1 MSKWGRVKLRD
12 LYEVHNGLSKSRK
25 FFGHGHPFLTF
36 STVFNHFFL
45 PENLGSSV
53 ESTPEEQRS
62 FSIKRGDVFITRT
75 SETAEEL
82 GMSAVALIDYP
93 QATYNGF
100 CKRLRPISDRRIL
113 PEYAGYVLRAPEFRN
128 RFYGLAGSM
137 TSRASLRNDD
147 LLEMDIPLPELS
159 VQRKVSKCLFDYD
172 SAIDNARRQIALL
185 EEAAMRLYREWFD
198 GTGKRWKRTP
208 VVLAD
213 VLERLGTGLNPR
225 KNFTLGHGE
234 NFYVTIKNMA
244 NNRVYLDSKCDKV
257 DDEAIR
263 KINRRSDLRKG
274 DVLFSGIGTIGRAY
288 LIAEAP
294 KNWNTSESVFN
305 LRANSRITP
314 EFLYMLML
322 SSKMQQYAMN
332 NATGCAQKGIR
343 AAALRA
349 YQFDLAPLI
358 EIEKFT
364 EQVRPM
370 LNAVNDLN
378 KKIDSLTEARDRLL
392 PKLMSG
398 EIEV

>member
-1 MSKWGRVKLRD
+1 MSKWARAAFGS
-12 LYEVHNGLSKSRK
+12 LYAIPSRNGLTR
-25 FFGHGHPFLTF
+25 P
-36 STVFNHFFL
+36 
-45 PENLGSSV
+45 SSV
-53 ESTPEEQRS
+53 
-62 FSIKRGDVFITRT
+62 RGEGYRMAAMGEIFASDYVGDSDMDRVRLN
-75 SETAEEL
+75 EREL
-82 GMSAVALIDYP
+82 GVMMLAEHDLLFARQSLVLSGAGKCSIVKGLSEPTTFESHLIRVRLASKKANPLFYMYYFHSP
-93 QATYNGF
+93 VSPMHSIVQQGVQAG
-100 CKRLRPISDRRIL
+100 I
-113 PEYAGYVLRAPEFRN
+113 
-128 RFYGLAGSM
+128 
-137 TSRASLRNDD
+137 RASD
-147 LLEMDIPLPELS
+147 LEALDVVVPPKEVQDRIADKLS
-159 VQRKVSKCLFDYD
+159 LFD
-172 SAIDNARRQIALL
+172 SAIDNARRQSALL

-198 GTGKRWKRTP
+198 GTGKGWKRTP

>member
-1 MSKWGRVKLRD
+1 MKFSYKRLNELGSVSRGRSKHRPRNAPELYGGPYPFVQTADVKKAG
-12 LYEVHNGLSKSRK
+12 LYLTEYSQTYSEKGLAQSKLWPKGTLCITIAANIADTAILGVDACFPDSVIGFISDDSKSNVKYVKYLFDCTLQTEFKK
-25 FFGHGHPFLTF
+25 FSQGAAQD
-36 STVFNHFFL
+36 
-45 PENLGSSV
+45 NLSQ
-53 ESTPEEQRS
+53 EKLL
-62 FSIKRGDVFITRT
+62 SIKFPVPDIECQNRI
-75 SETAEEL
+75 
-82 GMSAVALIDYP
+82 VA
-93 QATYNGF
+93 
-100 CKRLRPISDRRIL
+100 IL
-113 PEYAGYVLRAPEFRN
+113 
-128 RFYGLAGSM
+128 S
-137 TSRASLRNDD
+137 
-147 LLEMDIPLPELS
+147 
-159 VQRKVSKCLFDYD
+159 DYD

-198 GTGKRWKRTP
+198 GTGKGWKRTP

>member
-1 MSKWGRVKLRD
+1 MSKWVLQKAAEFCASVRDGTHDSPKSVEGGGKPLVTSKVVKQGVVRVEDAYLISEKDYRKINERSKVDRWDILMTMIGTVGECAIVKDDPDYAIKNIALFKMAGDEEKSKWLYYYLTSPTGQGALRG
-12 LYEVHNGLSKSRK
+12 NFR
-25 FFGHGHPFLTF
+25 
-36 STVFNHFFL
+36 
-45 PENLGSSV
+45 GSS
-53 ESTPEEQRS
+53 QQ
-62 FSIKRGDVFITRT
+62 
-75 SETAEEL
+75 
-82 GMSAVALIDYP
+82 Y
-93 QATYNGF
+93 
-100 CKRLRPISDRRIL
+100 ISLDQ
-113 PEYAGYVLRAPEFRN
+113 
-128 RFYGLAGSM
+128 
-137 TSRASLRNDD
+137 LRN
-147 LLEMDIPLPELS
+147 LEVPVPEKDVRSRIVAILS
-159 VQRKVSKCLFDYD
+159 DYD

-198 GTGKRWKRTP
+198 GTGKGWKRTP

>member
-1 MSKWGRVKLRD
+1 MSEWVLQKAAEFCASVRDGTHDSPKSVDHGGKPLVTSKVVKQGFIRVEDAYLISEKDYRKINERSKVDRWDILMTMIGTVGECAIVKDDPDYAIKNIALFKMSGDEEKAKWLYYYLTSPMGQGALR
-12 LYEVHNGLSKSRK
+12 
-25 FFGHGHPFLTF
+25 
-36 STVFNHFFL
+36 
-45 PENLGSSV
+45 ENFRGSS
-53 ESTPEEQRS
+53 QQ
-62 FSIKRGDVFITRT
+62 
-75 SETAEEL
+75 
-82 GMSAVALIDYP
+82 Y
-93 QATYNGF
+93 
-100 CKRLRPISDRRIL
+100 ISLDQ
-113 PEYAGYVLRAPEFRN
+113 
-128 RFYGLAGSM
+128 
-137 TSRASLRNDD
+137 LRN
-147 LLEMDIPLPELS
+147 LEIPVPEKDVRLQIVAILS
-159 VQRKVSKCLFDYD
+159 DYD

-198 GTGKRWKRTP
+198 GTGKGWKRTP

-288 LIAEAP
+288 LIAETP

-343 AAALRA
+343 AAALRE

-378 KKIDSLTEARDRLL
+378 KKIDSLTEAKDRLL

>member
-1 MSKWGRVKLRD
+1 MSKWVLQKAAEFCASVRDGTHDSPKSVEGGGKPLVTSKVVKQGVVRVEDAYLISEKDYRKINERSKVDRWDVLMTMIGTVGECAIVKDDPDYAIKNIALFKMAGDEEKSKWLYYYLTSPTGQGALRG
-12 LYEVHNGLSKSRK
+12 NFR
-25 FFGHGHPFLTF
+25 
-36 STVFNHFFL
+36 
-45 PENLGSSV
+45 GSS
-53 ESTPEEQRS
+53 QQ
-62 FSIKRGDVFITRT
+62 
-75 SETAEEL
+75 
-82 GMSAVALIDYP
+82 Y
-93 QATYNGF
+93 
-100 CKRLRPISDRRIL
+100 ISLDQ
-113 PEYAGYVLRAPEFRN
+113 
-128 RFYGLAGSM
+128 
-137 TSRASLRNDD
+137 LRN
-147 LLEMDIPLPELS
+147 LEVPVPEKDVRSRIVAILS
-159 VQRKVSKCLFDYD
+159 DYD

-198 GTGKRWKRTP
+198 GTGKGWKRTP

>member
-1 MSKWGRVKLRD
+1 MSKWVLQKAVEFCASVRDGTHDSPKSVERGGKPLVTSKVVKQGVVRVEDAYLISEKDYRKINERSKVDRWDVLMTMIGTVGECAIVKDDPDYAIKNIALFKMAGDEEKSKWLYYYLTSPTGQGALRG
-12 LYEVHNGLSKSRK
+12 NFR
-25 FFGHGHPFLTF
+25 
-36 STVFNHFFL
+36 
-45 PENLGSSV
+45 GSS
-53 ESTPEEQRS
+53 QQ
-62 FSIKRGDVFITRT
+62 
-75 SETAEEL
+75 
-82 GMSAVALIDYP
+82 Y
-93 QATYNGF
+93 
-100 CKRLRPISDRRIL
+100 ISLDQ
-113 PEYAGYVLRAPEFRN
+113 
-128 RFYGLAGSM
+128 
-137 TSRASLRNDD
+137 LRN
-147 LLEMDIPLPELS
+147 LEVPVPEKDVRSRIVAILS
-159 VQRKVSKCLFDYD
+159 DYD

-198 GTGKRWKRTP
+198 GTGKGWKRTP

>member
-1 MSKWGRVKLRD
+1 MSKWVLQKAAEFCASVRDGTHDSPKSVEGGGKPLVTSKVVKQGVVRVEDAYLISEKDYRKINERSKVDRWDVLMTMIGTVGECAIVKDDPDYAIKNIALFKMAGDEEKAKWLYYYLTSPTGQGALRG
-12 LYEVHNGLSKSRK
+12 NFR
-25 FFGHGHPFLTF
+25 
-36 STVFNHFFL
+36 
-45 PENLGSSV
+45 GSS
-53 ESTPEEQRS
+53 QQ
-62 FSIKRGDVFITRT
+62 
-75 SETAEEL
+75 
-82 GMSAVALIDYP
+82 Y
-93 QATYNGF
+93 
-100 CKRLRPISDRRIL
+100 ISLDQ
-113 PEYAGYVLRAPEFRN
+113 
-128 RFYGLAGSM
+128 
-137 TSRASLRNDD
+137 LRN
-147 LLEMDIPLPELS
+147 LEVPVPEKDVRSRIVAILS
-159 VQRKVSKCLFDYD
+159 DYD

-198 GTGKRWKRTP
+198 GTGKGWKRTP